1 MNTSKEKLNMSFE
14 DWLKENKEANIR
26 EAFFAGVKMAFEQ
39 IKEQEDDK
47 FTMMFGFDLPNLK
60 KISD

>member
-1 MNTSKEKLNMSFE
+1 MHKKEIDKSF
-14 DWLKENKEANIR
+14 DNWLKENKEANIR